1 MLDDAVHPDAKLGR
15 DGNRTVSSLYDL
27 KTAANTKRANRIGEF
42 NNAYVIAK
50 GTKVEHWLNGRL
62 VVSYDRNTQEF
73 RDLVAKS
80 KYADP
85 KYGKN
90 FGEWADGH
98 ILLQEH
104 GDEVWFRNVKIRD
117 LAPKPA
123 AKGGKKA
130 PAKKDEPAKK

>member
-1 MLDDAVHPDAKLGR
+1 
-15 DGNRTVSSLYDL
+15 
-27 KTAANTKRANRIGEF
+27 
-42 NNAYVIAK
+42 VI
-50 GTKVEHWLNGRL
+50 
-62 VVSYDRNTQEF
+62 SYDRSTQEF

-104 GDEVWFRNVKIRD
+104 GDEVWFKNVKLRD

-123 AKGGKKA
+123 AKPAAKGGKGGKKA
-130 PAKKDEPAKK
+130 PAKKEEAKK